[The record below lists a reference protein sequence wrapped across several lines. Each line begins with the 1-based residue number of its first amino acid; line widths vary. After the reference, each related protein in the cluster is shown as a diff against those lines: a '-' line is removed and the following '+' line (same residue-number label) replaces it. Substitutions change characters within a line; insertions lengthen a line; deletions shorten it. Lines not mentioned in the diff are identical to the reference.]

1 MSDSDRTDPSRR
13 SADPMGKR
21 ALFSPPPSAEPDHPL
36 DDDPTVGGEPA
47 EGLRALYSA
56 GPRRSGTVVLEC
68 SRCLN
73 HTRMSL
79 IEAGVRI
86 AFISVWVPGKHFS
99 RWMQCPECERRT
111 WCRVHWLG

>member
-1 MSDSDRTDPSRR
+1 MSEHDPL
-13 SADPMGKR
+13 GKR
-21 ALFSPPPSAEPDHPL
+21 ALFSPPPAAAPEDL
-36 DDDPTVGGEPA
+36 LEDD
-47 EGLRALYSA
+47 GLVKRQAATGKQALFSA
-56 GPRRSGTVVLEC
+56 GPRRRGTAVVEC

-79 IEAGVRI
+79 VEVGVRI
-86 AFISVWVPGKHFS
+86 ALVSAWIPGKHFS